1 MARKRRAGRVRRDQA
16 AQPGGAGSGRNRD
29 QADQV
34 MQLIREGTALQI
46 ELLGAAARVWSEIVE
61 RVASY
66 NRELT
71 NELMEFSGGKRNAN
85 ESVKK
90 LVDEGTKHV
99 AALMQLPASIGKD
112 FEMRTRKRAGR
123 PTDK

>member
-1 MARKRRAGRVRRDQA
+1 MASKRRASSARRDRA
-16 AQPGGAGSGRNRD
+16 AQPGGAGRGGDRD
-29 QADQV
+29 QADEV

-90 LVDEGTKHV
+90 LVKAGTDHV
-99 AALMQLPASIGKD
+99 TALMQLPESIGKD
-112 FEMRTRKRAGR
+112 FELRTRKRAGR